1 MFLFFQK
8 KISSEFCE
16 VFVLIPSSI
25 QKFEILQ
32 YFFPFLVHCA
42 MLDKNQRL
50 KDI

>member
-42 MLDKNQRL
+42 MLDNNQRL